1 MMSMTLEERYEGAVE
16 AKEKTGN
23 DQMIMISINEYE
35 RYVKPNLF
43 DPDPSTLTAYG
54 YIRPSGSFKYE

>member
-23 DQMIMISINEYE
+23 DQMNMISINEYE
-35 RYVKPNLF
+35 RYVNTNLSA
-43 DPDPSTLTAYG
+43 PDPSTLTAYG